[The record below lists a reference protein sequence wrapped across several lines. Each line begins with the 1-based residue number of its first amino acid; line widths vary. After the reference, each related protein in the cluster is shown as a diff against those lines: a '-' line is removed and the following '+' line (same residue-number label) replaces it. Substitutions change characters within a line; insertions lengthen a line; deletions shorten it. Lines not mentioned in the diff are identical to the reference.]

1 MNISAELLEF
11 CMLNSSSMRHHF
23 TPSLFNYFTN
33 HHIARIFEI
42 IKTRVMIT
50 KLTLT
55 LNQQVIE
62 SAKAYAKRNGKSL
75 SSIVE
80 SYLRSLEQTEDK
92 KQALSPE
99 VKRLLGSVKLPKNF
113 DYKKELQE
121 AIIKKHLS

>member
-1 MNISAELLEF
+1 
-11 CMLNSSSMRHHF
+11 
-23 TPSLFNYFTN
+23 
-33 HHIARIFEI
+33 
-42 IKTRVMIT
+42 MIT

-80 SYLRSLEQTEDK
+80 NYLRSLEQIEDA
-92 KQALSPE
+92 KQTLSPE
-99 VKRLLGSVKLPKNF
+99 VKRLLGSVKLSKNF

-121 AIIKKHLS
+121 AMIKKHLS

>member
-1 MNISAELLEF
+1 MSKQICKQNTHEMSTVQA
-11 CMLNSSSMRHHF
+11 
-23 TPSLFNYFTN
+23 TN
-33 HHIARIFEI
+33 KFLTTAFARIFDL

-80 SYLRSLEQTEDK
+80 SYLRSLEQTNARNESL
-92 KQALSPE
+92 APE
-99 VKRLLGSVKLPKNF
+99 VKRLLGSVKLSKNF
-113 DYKKELQE
+113 KYINIVDSL
-121 AIIKKHLS
+121 IIS

>member
-1 MNISAELLEF
+1 M
-11 CMLNSSSMRHHF
+11 
-23 TPSLFNYFTN
+23 T
-33 HHIARIFEI
+33 
-42 IKTRVMIT
+42 T

-80 SYLRSLEQTEDK
+80 SYLRSLEQTGDA
-92 KQALSPE
+92 KQTLSPE
-99 VKRLLGSVKLPKNF
+99 VKRLLGSVKLSKNF

-121 AIIKKHLS
+121 AMIKKHLS

>member
-1 MNISAELLEF
+1 
-11 CMLNSSSMRHHF
+11 
-23 TPSLFNYFTN
+23 
-33 HHIARIFEI
+33 
-42 IKTRVMIT
+42 MIT

-113 DYKKELQE
+113 DYKKELQG
-121 AIIKKHLS
+121 AMIKKHLS

>member
-1 MNISAELLEF
+1 
-11 CMLNSSSMRHHF
+11 
-23 TPSLFNYFTN
+23 
-33 HHIARIFEI
+33 
-42 IKTRVMIT
+42 MIT

-80 SYLRSLEQTEDK
+80 SYLRSLDHTEEK
-92 KQALSPE
+92 RTLSPD
-99 VKRLLGSVKLPKNF
+99 VKRLIGSVKLSKNF

>member
-1 MNISAELLEF
+1 
-11 CMLNSSSMRHHF
+11 MRFPFTTSLFHHF
-23 TPSLFNYFTN
+23 VSDYF
-33 HHIARIFEI
+33 ARIFEV

-80 SYLRSLEQTEDK
+80 SYLRSLEQTEE
-92 KQALSPE
+92 KQTLSPE
-99 VKRLLGSVKLPKNF
+99 VKRLLGSVKLRKDF
-113 DYKKELQE
+113 DYKRELQE
-121 AIIKKHLS
+121 AMIKKHLS

>member
-1 MNISAELLEF
+1 
-11 CMLNSSSMRHHF
+11 
-23 TPSLFNYFTN
+23 
-33 HHIARIFEI
+33 
-42 IKTRVMIT
+42 MIT

-80 SYLRSLEQTEDK
+80 SYFRSLEQTDEK
-92 KQALSPE
+92 NQTLAPE
-99 VKRLLGSVKLPKNF
+99 VNRLLGSVKLSKNF

-121 AIIKKHLS
+121 AMIKKHKS

>member
-1 MNISAELLEF
+1 
-11 CMLNSSSMRHHF
+11 
-23 TPSLFNYFTN
+23 
-33 HHIARIFEI
+33 
-42 IKTRVMIT
+42 MIT

-80 SYLRSLEQTEDK
+80 SYLRSLEQAEEK

-99 VKRLLGSVKLPKNF
+99 VKRLLGSVKLSKNF
-113 DYKKELQE
+113 DYKKELQ
-121 AIIKKHLS
+121 AAMIKKHKS

>member
-1 MNISAELLEF
+1 
-11 CMLNSSSMRHHF
+11 
-23 TPSLFNYFTN
+23 
-33 HHIARIFEI
+33 
-42 IKTRVMIT
+42 MIT

-62 SAKAYAKRNGKSL
+62 SAKAYAKRNGKSV

-80 SYLRSLEQTEDK
+80 SYLRSLEQTDEK

-99 VKRLLGSVKLPKNF
+99 VKRLLGSVKLSKDF

-121 AIIKKHLS
+121 AILKKHKS

>member
-1 MNISAELLEF
+1 
-11 CMLNSSSMRHHF
+11 MLRRVSFAAKFDIMRFHF
-23 TPSLFNYFTN
+23 TSSLFPHFTN
-33 HHIARIFEI
+33 DYIARIFDI

-80 SYLRSLEQTEDK
+80 SYLRSLEQTEERT
-92 KQALSPE
+92 QTLTPE
-99 VKRLLGSVKLPKNF
+99 VKRLLGSVKLSKNF

-121 AIIKKHLS
+121 AILKKYKP

>member
-1 MNISAELLEF
+1 MS
-11 CMLNSSSMRHHF
+11 
-23 TPSLFNYFTN
+23 
-33 HHIARIFEI
+33 
-42 IKTRVMIT
+42 T

-62 SAKAYAKRNGKSL
+62 SAKAYAKRNGKSV

-80 SYLRSLEQTEDK
+80 SYLRSLEQTEEK

-99 VKRLLGSVKLPKNF
+99 VKRLLGSVKLSKDF

-121 AIIKKHLS
+121 AILKKHKS

>member
-1 MNISAELLEF
+1 MSKQICKPNTHEMSTIQA
-11 CMLNSSSMRHHF
+11 
-23 TPSLFNYFTN
+23 TN
-33 HHIARIFEI
+33 KFLTTAFARIFDL

-80 SYLRSLEQTEDK
+80 SYLRSLEQTNARNESL
-92 KQALSPE
+92 APE
-99 VKRLLGSVKLPKNF
+99 VKRLLGSVKLSKNF

-121 AIIKKHLS
+121 AIIKKHKS

>member
-1 MNISAELLEF
+1 
-11 CMLNSSSMRHHF
+11 
-23 TPSLFNYFTN
+23 
-33 HHIARIFEI
+33 
-42 IKTRVMIT
+42 MIT

-80 SYLRSLEQTEDK
+80 SYLRSMEQTEEK
-92 KQALSPE
+92 KQTLSPE
-99 VKRLLGSVKLPKNF
+99 VKRLLGSVKLSKNF

-121 AIIKKHLS
+121 AMIKKHNS

>member
-1 MNISAELLEF
+1 M
-11 CMLNSSSMRHHF
+11 
-23 TPSLFNYFTN
+23 T
-33 HHIARIFEI
+33 
-42 IKTRVMIT
+42 T

-62 SAKAYAKRNGKSL
+62 SAKAYAKRNGKSV

-80 SYLRSLEQTEDK
+80 SYLRSLEQTDEK

-99 VKRLLGSVKLPKNF
+99 VKRLLGSVKLSKDF

-121 AIIKKHLS
+121 AILKKHKS

>member
-1 MNISAELLEF
+1 
-11 CMLNSSSMRHHF
+11 
-23 TPSLFNYFTN
+23 
-33 HHIARIFEI
+33 
-42 IKTRVMIT
+42 MIT

-80 SYLRSLEQTEDK
+80 SYLRSLEQTEEK
-92 KQALSPE
+92 KQTLSPE
-99 VKRLLGSVKLPKNF
+99 VKRLLGSVKLSKNF

-121 AIIKKHLS
+121 AMIKKHKS

>member
-1 MNISAELLEF
+1 
-11 CMLNSSSMRHHF
+11 MRFPF
-23 TPSLFNYFTN
+23 TTSLFHPFTNDYFT
-33 HHIARIFEI
+33 RIFERI
-42 IKTRVMIT
+42 ITRVMIT

-80 SYLRSLEQTEDK
+80 SYLRSLEQMEEKRTV
-92 KQALSPE
+92 SPE
-99 VKRLLGSVKLPKNF
+99 VKRLLGSVKLRKDL

-121 AIIKKHLS
+121 ALIKKHLS

>member
-1 MNISAELLEF
+1 
-11 CMLNSSSMRHHF
+11 MRFHFTTSLFHHF
-23 TPSLFNYFTN
+23 TND
-33 HHIARIFEI
+33 HIARIFDS

-80 SYLRSLEQTEDK
+80 SYLRSLEQTEEK
-92 KQALSPE
+92 KQTLSPE
-99 VKRLLGSVKLPKNF
+99 VKRLLGSVKLSKNF

-121 AIIKKHLS
+121 AMIKKHKS

>member
-1 MNISAELLEF
+1 
-11 CMLNSSSMRHHF
+11 
-23 TPSLFNYFTN
+23 
-33 HHIARIFEI
+33 
-42 IKTRVMIT
+42 MIT

-80 SYLRSLEQTEDK
+80 SYLRSLEQTEEM
-92 KQALSPE
+92 KQTISPE
-99 VKRLLGSVKLPKNF
+99 VKRLLGSVKLSKNF

-121 AIIKKHLS
+121 AMIKKHKS

>member
-1 MNISAELLEF
+1 MRF
-11 CMLNSSSMRHHF
+11 QFTSSLFHHF
-23 TPSLFNYFTN
+23 TNDQ
-33 HHIARIFEI
+33 IARIFDS

-80 SYLRSLEQTEDK
+80 SYLRSLEQAEEK

-99 VKRLLGSVKLPKNF
+99 VKRLLGSVKLSKNF
-113 DYKKELQE
+113 DYKKELQ
-121 AIIKKHLS
+121 AAMIKKHKS

>member
-1 MNISAELLEF
+1 
-11 CMLNSSSMRHHF
+11 
-23 TPSLFNYFTN
+23 
-33 HHIARIFEI
+33 
-42 IKTRVMIT
+42 MIT

-80 SYLRSLEQTEDK
+80 SYLRSLEQTEERT
-92 KQALSPE
+92 QTLTPE
-99 VKRLLGSVKLPKNF
+99 VKRLLGSVKLSKNF

-121 AIIKKHLS
+121 AILKKYKP